1 MPLKNA
7 KVEYATSLG
16 ATAAQVRPGAS
27 GDNIIGTE
35 RTNENKLAN
44 LLHLGC
50 VSRVGSSVCTSL
62 VCRICCRCP
71 LLLGKPQTS
80 AFAGQYILTTIGCG
94 ASCILSSI
102 IDARSGQVTWLPFTI
117 CCWDPGKPLDFRLDS
132 SLLVVHGMRDEQEP
146 NGTFYYAFEEGKF
159 RLVAQPQK

>member
-1 MPLKNA
+1 M
-7 KVEYATSLG
+7 
-16 ATAAQVRPGAS
+16 
-27 GDNIIGTE
+27 
-35 RTNENKLAN
+35 RTNLLICSIWAALA
-44 LLHLGC
+44 
-50 VSRVGSSVCTSL
+50 VSAPVFAHPSFAEFAVAAHYCWESR
-62 VCRICCRCP
+62 
-71 LLLGKPQTS
+71 KTS

-132 SLLVVHGMRDEQEP
+132 SLLVVHGMRDKQEP